1 MRHNRHLYRLMQLPQ
16 ATGKN
21 IGPLRPVL
29 HAVVQTFEVP
39 PRVQLKVLYRKV
51 NLLVVIYDSV
61 NGFFVGHPL
70 LGVVIII
77 SSVVGIVPQVSDGDV
92 AGNVVDVEGPVVAS
106 QYFSPKVNLSDQNT
120 SVFQSNSFTIMRIFG
135 SIPSN
140 KRAVRH

>member
-1 MRHNRHLYRLMQLPQ
+1 M
-16 ATGKN
+16 
-21 IGPLRPVL
+21 
-29 HAVVQTFEVP
+29 
-39 PRVQLKVLYRKV
+39 
-51 NLLVVIYDSV
+51 
-61 NGFFVGHPL
+61 